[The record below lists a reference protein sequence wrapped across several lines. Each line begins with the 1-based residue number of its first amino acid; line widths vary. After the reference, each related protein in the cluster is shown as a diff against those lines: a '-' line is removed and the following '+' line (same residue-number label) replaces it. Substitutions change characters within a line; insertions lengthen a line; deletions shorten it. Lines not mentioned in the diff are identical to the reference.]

1 VQTMLAVAGPLSR
14 IYVLFV
20 VAIGW
25 VFFRAENLGQA
36 ITMIRSLFGI
46 GVTKALT
53 IPLATLVSI
62 PMWVLILL
70 ACAMSAPIWPL
81 TKVVWC
87 RVAGGVAG
95 RVATDVAKTIFVAAV
110 TLLSLANMA
119 LTQQNPFIYFRF

>member
-1 VQTMLAVAGPLSR
+1 
-14 IYVLFV
+14 
-20 VAIGW
+20 
-25 VFFRAENLGQA
+25 
-36 ITMIRSLFGI
+36 
-46 GVTKALT
+46 
-53 IPLATLVSI
+53 
-62 PMWVLILL
+62 MWVLIVL

-95 RVATDVAKTIFVAAV
+95 RAATDLAKTIFVAAV